1 MLLTLSTTYNP
12 AQDLGFLLMKHP
24 DNLRQLELPF
34 GKASVFFSE
43 ATDNQCTVVLMVD
56 VDPIALVRG
65 KGGERTGP
73 LSQYVNDRPYTA
85 NSMLAVAMKRMF
97 NTAMAAKSKERPKIV
112 HTPIP
117 LQVHLPVLRS
127 RDGADR
133 IYALFEPLGYHVNA
147 VERPLNH
154 KYAAWGAS
162 PYFDVTLD
170 TTAPL
175 HQVLNQ
181 IYVLLPVLDGE
192 KHYYVSEDEIDKLLG
207 KSKEWLAEHPEKTW
221 IVRRALK
228 RQRPLVHAALEQLLD
243 RDIPAS
249 ETTSPHA
256 TSTETALETPLR
268 LQEQR
273 MQTVLQQL
281 IQLDAR
287 SVLDLG
293 CGEGQLLRL
302 LLKQPQFE
310 RILGV
315 DVSMR
320 TLAKAHERLKLDQL
334 PPMQRERIVL
344 QQGSLTYRDKRL
356 EGFDAA
362 CVIEVIEHVDPPRL
376 PALERTLFEYAR
388 PRAVLVSTPNVEYNI
403 RFESMQP
410 GQMRHPD
417 HRFEWTREAFQTW
430 AYTVAERY
438 RYDVRFVSIGDED
451 PEIGAPT
458 QMAVFGRVE
467 A

>member
-1 MLLTLSTTYNP
+1 MLLTLFTTHNP
-12 AQDLGFLLMKHP
+12 AQELGFLLMKHP

-43 ATDNQCTVVLMVD
+43 AADNQCTVVLMVD

-65 KGGERTGP
+65 KGGARTGP

-85 NSMLAVAMKRMF
+85 NSMLAVALKRMF
-97 NTAMAAKSKERPKIV
+97 NTAMAAKSKERPKLV
-112 HTPIP
+112 HTSIP

-133 IYALFEPLGYHVNA
+133 IYALFEPLGYQVRA
-147 VERPLNH
+147 TELPLNPRFP
-154 KYAAWGAS
+154 AWGQS
-162 PYFDVTLD
+162 PYFDVRLTA
-170 TTAPL
+170 TAPL
-175 HQVLNQ
+175 HHVLNQ

-192 KHYYVSEDEIDKLLG
+192 KHYYISEDEIEKLLVKTEG
-207 KSKEWLAEHPEKTW
+207 WLAQHPEREW
-221 IVRRALK
+221 IVNRALK
-228 RQRPLVHAALEQLLD
+228 RQRPFVQAVLEQLLD
-243 RDIPAS
+243 RGAS
-249 ETTSPHA
+249 VREELPSRTVSV
-256 TSTETALETPLR
+256 ETALETPLR
-268 LQEQR
+268 LNDKR

-281 IQLDAR
+281 VRLDAK

-302 LLKQPQFE
+302 LIENPQFQT
-310 RILGV
+310 IVGV
-315 DVSMR
+315 DVSAR
-320 TLAKAHERLKLDQL
+320 TLVKAQERLKLDRL
-334 PPMQRERIVL
+334 PPNRRDRITL
-344 QQGSLTYRDKRL
+344 HQGSLTYRDQRL

-362 CVIEVIEHVDPPRL
+362 CVIEVIEHIDPPRL
-376 PALERTLFEYAR
+376 PAFERTLFEYAK
-388 PRAVLVSTPNVEYNI
+388 PRAVLVSTPNVEYNV
-403 RFESMQP
+403 RFKNMKPED
-410 GQMRHPD
+410 MRHAD

-451 PEIGAPT
+451 PEVGAPT
-458 QMAVFGRVE
+458 QMAVFERVE